1 MTGAVNGKKVAV
13 WSGQKTS
20 PDYGSTWG
28 FCKTQI
34 SLAPGKNVLTVT
46 APTGGTLIGAMV
58 LEQVQTYAPAAA
70 EIDSSCVENLGLGV
84 SGNLP
89 APVGKGSSV
98 WEVYTGSNGLLWL
111 VDRASGKLLTSDG
124 TSLALSDSDR
134 NGSGQWQKTGEAENY
149 DYLVHAASGKVL
161 AVDANG
167 KLILDARSNY
177 QDGDMR
183 TNRAYWYFH
192 SPS

>member
-1 MTGAVNGKKVAV
+1 
-13 WSGQKTS
+13 
-20 PDYGSTWG
+20 
-28 FCKTQI
+28 
-34 SLAPGKNVLTVT
+34 
-46 APTGGTLIGAMV
+46 
-58 LEQVQTYAPAAA
+58 
-70 EIDSSCVENLGLGV
+70 
-84 SGNLP
+84 
-89 APVGKGSSV
+89 
-98 WEVYTGSNGLLWL
+98 

-124 TSLALSDSDR
+124 ASLALSDSDR